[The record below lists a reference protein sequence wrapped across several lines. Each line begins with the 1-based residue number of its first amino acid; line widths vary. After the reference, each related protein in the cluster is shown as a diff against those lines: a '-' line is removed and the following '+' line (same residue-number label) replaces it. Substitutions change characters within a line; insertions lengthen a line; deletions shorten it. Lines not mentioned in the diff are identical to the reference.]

1 MVARIDAPVTS
12 RDRCSRPSVNRGGC
26 DRRTHRPYLYGYCG
40 DSRRVS
46 RNDSRVGEAGMGRVS
61 SSQVVPR
68 NPQSLSMWEQRAGR
82 ARALADRYHVSQEI
96 LTFYAGIAEWQGRAA
111 PRIRV
116 FDDLRAVSSSLLEL
130 VARTGPP
137 ALADA
142 ARELDSDRLSEL
154 AREYW
159 DSPGQFSV
167 FDFFARAL
175 LQPYAAGLPAGLEC
189 PWC

>member
-26 DRRTHRPYLYGYCG
+26 DRRTHRSYLYGYCG

-61 SSQVVPR
+61 SSEVVSR
-68 NPQSLSMWEQRAGR
+68 NPQSLSMWKQRASR
-82 ARALADRYHVSQEI
+82 ARALADRHQASKEI
-96 LTFYAGIAEWQGRAA
+96 LTFYAGIAEWQGKVA
-111 PRIRV
+111 PRIRA
-116 FDDLRAVSSSLLEL
+116 FEDLRALSSSLLDL

-154 AREYW
+154 AHQYW
-159 DSPGQFSV
+159 DSPGQLSV
-167 FDFFARAL
+167 FDFFA
-175 LQPYAAGLPAGLEC
+175 
-189 PWC
+189 